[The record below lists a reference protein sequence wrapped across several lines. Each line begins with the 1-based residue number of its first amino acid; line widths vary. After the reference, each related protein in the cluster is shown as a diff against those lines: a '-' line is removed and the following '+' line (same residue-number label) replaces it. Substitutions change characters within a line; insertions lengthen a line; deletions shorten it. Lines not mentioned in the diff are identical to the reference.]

1 MSRDLI
7 DQLQENGRVAV
18 ETASIVT
25 KLLSAS
31 LLNQTHRER
40 FRVAVMLRHGEIVDL
55 KSRIAA
61 TSVDNDLS
69 RFVSLLEALW
79 NQIAEQVSEHQADLP
94 SVDASRAS
102 ASISSQRPSLTIL
115 SGATQEPPT
124 QATLGKRR

>member
-18 ETASIVT
+18 ETASVVT

-31 LLNQTHRER
+31 LLNQAHRER

-55 KSRIAA
+55 KDRVAA
-61 TSVDNDLS
+61 TSADPDLS
-69 RFVSLLEALW
+69 RVVSFLEALW
-79 NQIAEQVSEHQADLP
+79 NQIADQVSEHQAGLP

-102 ASISSQRPSLTIL
+102 ASISPQRPSLTML
-115 SGATQEPPT
+115 SGATHEPPT